1 MKIFDAEFSFS
12 PLNANDIERMEQ
24 AKARMDRD
32 AETERQRIQREHVSY
47 ANGLRGQCRLVMQF
61 LDGVLGRGASQKL
74 GLDGNDLGKALEA
87 VVELTRAVNEERKRF
102 GMRVEAAAPVP
113 MNRAQ
118 RRRKR
123 HA

>member
-12 PLNANDIERMEQ
+12 PLNANDIERMER
-24 AKARMDRD
+24 AKAQLDRD
-32 AETERQRIQREHVSY
+32 SEAERQRIQREDVSY
-47 ANGLRGQCRLVMQF
+47 ADGLRGQCRLMMQF
-61 LDGVLGRGASQKL
+61 LDGVLGEGASERL

-87 VVELTRAVNEERKRF
+87 IAEMTRVVNEERKRF
-102 GMRVEAAAPVP
+102 SQSARAAVP

-118 RRRKR
+118 RRRKHH